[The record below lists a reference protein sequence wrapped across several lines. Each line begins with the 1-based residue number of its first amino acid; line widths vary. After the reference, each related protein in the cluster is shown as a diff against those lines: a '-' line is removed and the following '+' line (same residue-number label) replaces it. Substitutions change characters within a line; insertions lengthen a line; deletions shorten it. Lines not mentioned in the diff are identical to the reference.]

1 MKKQRKLTEKQCR
14 ERLFKACFKWLK
26 LLWVGDFD
34 LGVKIDDLN
43 EILPS
48 GAFKI
53 DAKTNIETQYKLIT
67 VTGDEESIRTMND
80 RALDETACHE
90 IIHIILD
97 PLHSLLEE
105 VIHKLPKSKHEP
117 YTNWTIRELE
127 STTTHLTNV
136 IRALHRA
143 PKGK

>member
-1 MKKQRKLTEKQCR
+1 MKKLTKKQCAQ
-14 ERLFKACFKWLK
+14 RLYSACFKWLK
-26 LLWVGDFD
+26 LLWVEDFD
-34 LGVKIDDLN
+34 LTVKIDNLN
-43 EILPS
+43 NPLSS
-48 GAFKI
+48 GAFKT
-53 DAKTNIETQYKLIT
+53 DAITNIETPYKL
-67 VTGDEESIRTMND
+67 VTIVGDEESICTLSD
-80 RALDETACHE
+80 RVLDETACHE

-105 VIHKLPKSKHEP
+105 VINKLPKSKREP

-136 IRALHRA
+136 IRARHMS